1 MSESFDEKI
10 RKTASHF
17 RPEPNLKWSSIEK
30 RLEVQQGAK
39 TQMMFNWIAVAAG
52 IALIA
57 LSVFVF
63 QSSPNSGT
71 EQSLYVSARHITDL
85 STAEAPNHR
94 LGRYSVNEIYNAY
107 QSAGLLPSA
116 SSDLNGRR

>member
-1 MSESFDEKI
+1 MNESFDAKI
-10 RKTASHF
+10 RKTVSHF

-30 RLEVQQGAK
+30 RLEVKQGAK
-39 TQMMFNWIAVAAG
+39 KQVLYNRIAVAAG

-57 LSVFVF
+57 LSIFVF

-71 EQSLYVSARHITDL
+71 EHSLYVSARHITDL
-85 STAEAPNHR
+85 NTAEAPNHR
-94 LGRYSVNEIYNAY
+94 LGRYSINEIYNAY

-116 SSDLNGRR
+116 SSGLNGRR